1 MGASGTALA
10 IGGGA
15 ALGGI
20 FGLMG
25 SSQQASAAESAADTQ
40 AAASRYAA
48 DLQYKMWLQ
57 QQQLLSPWRTSGQ
70 NALNQL
76 NWMMGLPTGTIP
88 GTTTA
93 ATGGATQPSVNAF
106 TSGYPAYQPS
116 TDPNAAF
123 DPTAALTTMNQQDAF
138 RRGFQGIGRNVV
150 DPDASRGASLFQGGG
165 YGGLRTGPVV
175 PTAPTGGTTDSANA
189 LAGGASLYTG
199 DPAQQGILTQ
209 RFGADQYMED
219 PGYKFRLEQGIN
231 ALTAAG
237 AAGGY
242 LGSGN
247 LGTALIGYGQEMGSQ
262 EYQNA
267 YNRYMAENEA
277 LYNRLAGISGTGQTS
292 SEYLAGAGGTAA
304 ANMGNLAVG
313 GANALAAGQTGAANA
328 WAGGLQNISNQFMGG
343 LGTYLNYQQQQQM
356 INAWKNSQGVSPYAT
371 SNALVAPSAYDT
383 WSSWDYSGTPV
394 VGGGTY

>member
-1 MGASGTALA
+1 MGATGTALA

-25 SSQQASAAESAADTQ
+25 SSEQASAAESAADTQ
-40 AAASRYAA
+40 ASASRYAA

-57 QQQLLSPWRTSGQ
+57 QQQMLQPWRTSGQ

-93 ATGGATQPSVNAF
+93 TTGGATQPSVNALA
-106 TSGYPAYQPS
+106 GGS

-123 DPTAALTTMNQQDAF
+123 DPTAALKTIEQQDAF
-138 RRGFQGIGRNVV
+138 RRWFQGMGRRNIEDPEARANV
-150 DPDASRGASLFQGGG
+150 PILSQQYWKELFGSDKAAA
-165 YGGLRTGPVV
+165 
-175 PTAPTGGTTDSANA
+175 APTTPAAPTANA

-247 LGTALIGYGQEMGSQ
+247 LGTALVGYGQEMGSQ

-277 LYNRLAGISGTGQTS
+277 LYNRLAGISGTGQTT

-304 ANMGNLAVG
+304 SNIGNLAVG
-313 GANALAAGQTGAANA
+313 GANALATGQTGAANA
-328 WAGGLQNISNQFMGG
+328 WAGGLYNIGSQAQAG

-371 SNALVAPSAYDT
+371 SNALVAPSAYD
-383 WSSWDYSGTPV
+383 WNSWNYSGTPV